1 LPRRPVNPEE
11 LLKREPVAAE
21 AKGALSAEEI
31 ELIRR
36 NYPELA
42 AELEAVLAQKA
53 QPAAATV
60 ADFEVGPWGARP
72 KTSRAL
78 PPGSTVLPPEPIAPA
93 APASAPPI
101 LAREAPIGSILGY
114 GGLGTGATLM
124 AALSGGP
131 SAPQRRPMPAAD
143 ADSVT
148 AGYDTGGPDVFQQ
161 AAAERARNMYA
172 IDDLDRASDARMR
185 ASQRMRDIDDADR
198 RRDVQSPA
206 SRATS
211 TARTVLSGTP
221 AGASSPAAAPA
232 SRGFLSGLIGSGG
245 KLFDSDY
252 QKGMTS
258 QQLYQAANRDPENQ
272 GAYWRAVQRQKEEM
286 ASGNAPQPEKRGG
299 EVEQKPTK
307 EAMLHKSLEI
317 IHHMIRNR

>member
-1 LPRRPVNPEE
+1 LITSSEEARRNAEKVDRMPEGYALPSGEDFRRMFARP
-11 LLKREPVAAE
+11 EPVIDQGAE
-21 AKGALSAEEI
+21 AA
-31 ELIRR
+31 
-36 NYPELA
+36 
-42 AELEAVLAQKA
+42 
-53 QPAAATV
+53 
-60 ADFEVGPWGARP
+60 
-72 KTSRAL
+72 
-78 PPGSTVLPPEPIAPA
+78 
-93 APASAPPI
+93 
-101 LAREAPIGSILGY
+101 
-114 GGLGTGATLM
+114 
-124 AALSGGP
+124 
-131 SAPQRRPMPAAD
+131 
-143 ADSVT
+143 
-148 AGYDTGGPDVFQQ
+148 
-161 AAAERARNMYA
+161 RARQA
-172 IDDLDRASDARMR
+172 IDDTDETSRVSDLAMLAARR
-185 ASQRMRDIDDADR
+185 RQAIDDADSR
-198 RRDVQSPA
+198 MGGPVPV

-258 QQLYQAANRDPENQ
+258 QQLYQAANRDPDNQ